1 MLLLAAIGW
10 NAQAKGRNP
19 FVAIIKAIILWW
31 IAIIVFVFIFTATH
45 NRQSDSTPALAA
57 VPNTAPVP
65 ERGPEPPIPTVQPA
79 DQEWILVSD
88 AYVTERP
95 IGGIAPIARV
105 HAGRP
110 IHVLGTVTTGDGEFL
125 KIVMHN
131 GFFGF
136 VPAASAQY
144 KANWLYRN
152 G

>member
-1 MLLLAAIGW
+1 LLLAAIGW
-10 NAQAKGRNP
+10 NAHAKGRNP
-19 FVAIIKAIILWW
+19 FVAIIKAIVLCW
-31 IAIIVFVFIFTATH
+31 IAIIVFVFIFMATH

-65 ERGPEPPIPTVQPA
+65 ERVPEPPLPIVQPA

-88 AYVTERP
+88 ADVTERQ
-95 IGGIAPIARV
+95 IAGITPIARV

-110 IHVLGTVTTGDGEFL
+110 IHVLGTVTTDDGEFL

-131 GFFGF
+131 GVFGF

-144 KANWLYRN
+144 KAD
-152 G
+152 